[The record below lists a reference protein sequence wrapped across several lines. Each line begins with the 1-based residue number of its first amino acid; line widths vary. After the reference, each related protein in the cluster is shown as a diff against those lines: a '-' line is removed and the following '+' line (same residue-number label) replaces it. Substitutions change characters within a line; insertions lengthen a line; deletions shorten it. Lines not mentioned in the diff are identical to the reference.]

1 MNPLELLQPYLNG
14 PEDTISHEH
23 DPAAYRL
30 TVEDKLSLEKA
41 ILVRGAKAIENVTK
55 GGAILYQRLPQRFF
69 GVDEAYLRS
78 LFAPGTET
86 VVPWD
91 GPDHIVVSQREPDPN
106 GVIVVESYSPFEDR
120 FLRLP
125 YKKRLCGA
133 DGIATYEFCATMQA
147 RNSLRVL
154 QQHGRL
160 ESLPP
165 SKLPKIA
172 RHEWQGIW
180 VPTTRH
186 RRVFAQ
192 GGQMASE
199 IGPIPQDGGDYL
211 RFLLAVKTIGMM
223 KIAITEKRRLLSQV
237 ERMVG
242 QAGTHFSTF
251 IDKCRVPLEDL
262 MKS

>member
-1 MNPLELLQPYLNG
+1 MSRLDLLQSYLYD
-14 PEDTISHEH
+14 PEDTISYEH

-30 TVEDKLSLEKA
+30 TAEDKLSLEKT
-41 ILVRGAKAIENVTK
+41 IMVRGASAIENVTK
-55 GGAILYQRLPQRFF
+55 GGAVLYRRTPQRFS
-69 GVDEAYLRS
+69 GDDEAYLRS
-78 LFAPGTET
+78 LFAPGTGAI
-86 VVPWD
+86 VPWD
-91 GPDHIVVSQREPDPN
+91 GPDHIVVSQRDPDSG

-125 YKKRLCGA
+125 YKKKLDGA
-133 DGIATYEFCATMQA
+133 DDIAAYEFCATMQA

-172 RHEWQGIW
+172 KYEWQGIW

-192 GGQMASE
+192 GRQMASE
-199 IGPIPQDGGDYL
+199 IGPIAQDGGDYL
-211 RFLLAVKTIGMM
+211 RFLLTVKSIGKM
-223 KIAITEKRRLLSQV
+223 KVAIAEKRRLLS
-237 ERMVG
+237 EIHRMRG
-242 QAGTHFSTF
+242 QSGADFSVF
-251 IDKCRVPLEDL
+251 IDKAYMSLEDM
-262 MKS
+262 MKL